1 MDPLT
6 PFRGN
11 MKNVKLIYKDMERQA
26 SATSSPLPLK
36 GVGGSLKYIGVD
48 DLDIDLFESQYVV
61 PEGMSYNSYLIEDD
75 KIAIMDTADRR
86 KGEEWKQNLTAALAG
101 RKPDYLVAHHMEPDH
116 ASLIAE
122 VLEAYPDLKLV
133 CSAQALKMLPNFFPS
148 LPLNGDG
155 VAEGR
160 VLTVKEGDTLSLGSH
175 TLHFIAAPMV
185 HWPEVLMS
193 YESTEKVLFAADGF
207 GKFGALSKE
216 QGARSKEQE
225 NTSSPCNPLAPC
237 PLLLAPNNGDWA
249 CEARR
254 YYFNIC
260 GKYGVQVQ
268 NVLKKAAALDIQVIC
283 PLHGPVLTGQAMKE
297 AIRLYDIWSRYEPE
311 SEGVLVAY
319 ASIHGGTAAAARRL
333 GEILKEKG
341 AQKQGSTTEGE
352 FKVVVS
358 DLSRD
363 DMAEVIEDAFRYP
376 RIVVMAASYDA
387 GVFPV
392 MHDFLYHL
400 QIKNYQKR
408 RFGIVENGSWAPT
421 AGRVMRE
428 MIEAMKD
435 CTIVEPLV
443 TIRSRMKPADEEQLS
458 LLADAILA

>member
-1 MDPLT
+1 M
-6 PFRGN
+6 N
-11 MKNVKLIYKDMERQA
+11 NI
-26 SATSSPLPLK
+26 
-36 GVGGSLKYIGVD
+36 KYIGVD

-61 PEGMSYNSYLIEDD
+61 PEGMSYNSYLIEDE

-86 KGEEWKQNLTAALAG
+86 KAEEWKANLTAALAG
-101 RKPDYLVAHHMEPDH
+101 RKPSYLISHHMEPDH

-122 VLEAYPDLKLV
+122 ALEAYPEMQLV
-133 CSAQALKMLPNFFPS
+133 CSAQALKMLPNFF
-148 LPLNGDG
+148 DG
-155 VAEGR
+155 FPFEGR

-185 HWPEVLMS
+185 HWPEVMMS
-193 YESTEKVLFAADGF
+193 YDDKEKMLFAADGF
-207 GKFGALSKE
+207 GKFGALVNE
-216 QGARSKEQE
+216 
-225 NTSSPCNPLAPC
+225 TD
-237 PLLLAPNNGDWA
+237 DWA

-268 NVLKKAAALDIQVIC
+268 NVLKKASALDIQTIC
-283 PLHGPVLTGQAMKE
+283 PLHGPVLKGEALKE
-297 AIRLYDIWSRYEPE
+297 AVRLYDVWSRYEPE

-319 ASIHGGTAAAARRL
+319 ASIHGGTAKAAERL
-333 GEILKEKG
+333 GEILREKG
-341 AQKQGSTTEGE
+341 AK
-352 FKVVVS
+352 KVVVS

-376 RIVVMAASYDA
+376 NIVVCAASYDG

-408 RFGIVENGSWAPT
+408 RFGIVENGSWAPS

-435 CTIVEPLV
+435 CEIAEPMV
-443 TIRSRMKPADEEQLS
+443 TIRSRMKAADEE
-458 LLADAILA
+458 LLEKLAEAIMA